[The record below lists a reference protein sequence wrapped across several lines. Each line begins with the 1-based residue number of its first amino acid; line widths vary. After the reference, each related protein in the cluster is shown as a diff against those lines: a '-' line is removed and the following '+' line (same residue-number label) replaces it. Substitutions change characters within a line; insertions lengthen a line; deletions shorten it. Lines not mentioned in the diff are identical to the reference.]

1 MFPFSI
7 GEKNHKSG
15 NVTPGGGSSGVG
27 SLKLPPSEP
36 NIDFELD
43 VKVFFNSGKCV
54 LHTKDFSK
62 EEEFLK
68 RYFYDILMLFF
79 FFMLFDCSV
88 SVIKM
93 FEF

>member
-1 MFPFSI
+1 MGDTS
-7 GEKNHKSG
+7 EKNG

-27 SLKLPPSEP
+27 SLKFPPSEP

-54 LHTKDFSK
+54 LHTKDFTK

-68 RYFYDILMLFF
+68 RYFASLIFYFF
-79 FFMLFDCSV
+79 
-88 SVIKM
+88 
-93 FEF
+93 ERR